1 MNPTFKPMLATQVDN
16 LQDIK
21 YPVYAS
27 TKLDGIRCTIF
38 NGVALSRSL
47 KPIRNK
53 QIQQWARDNAN
64 MLEGVDGE
72 FIVGSP
78 TDQQVFLNTTSFVM
92 SFDKQEDFSF
102 YAFDLVQ
109 DAPAEY
115 RQKALEQRNMPSNV
129 KVVAQVLINDST
141 QLEAF
146 RTAVVE
152 QGYEGVMV
160 KAING
165 KYKYGRSSIK
175 EGLLLKLKLFKDDEF
190 EIVGYDCKY
199 HNANEATTNELGRT
213 ARSSAKE
220 GLIPLDT
227 LGVLYL
233 QTNDGKVFGCGSG
246 FDDKQRNELWLIRD
260 SLKGQLATVKYF
272 DLGGYETPRFPVFK
286 FIRDKMD
293 ISS

>member
-1 MNPTFKPMLATQVDN
+1 MLATQVDN

-47 KPIRNK
+47 KPIPNK
-53 QIQQWARDNAN
+53 QIQQWALDNALK
-64 MLEGVDGE
+64 LEGVDGE

-78 TDQQVFLNTTSFVM
+78 TDTQVFRNTTSFVM
-92 SFDKQEDFSF
+92 SIDKVEEFTF
-102 YAFDLVQ
+102 YAFDLVSDLTAQ
-109 DAPAEY
+109 D

-129 KVVAQVLINDST
+129 KVVAQVLIKDST

-199 HNANEATTNELGRT
+199 HNANEAITNELGRT

-220 GLIPLDT
+220 GMIPLDT

-286 FIRDKMD
+286 SIRSVDD
-293 ISS
+293 L

>member
-1 MNPTFKPMLATQVDN
+1 MNPAFKPMLATQVDN

-38 NGVALSRSL
+38 SGVALSRSL

-53 QIQQWARDNAN
+53 QIQQWASDNAG

-78 TDQQVFLNTTSFVM
+78 TDSQVFLNTTSFVM

-109 DAPAEY
+109 DTPAEY

-129 KVVAQVLINDST
+129 KVVAQVLIKDST

-220 GLIPLDT
+220 GMIPLDM

-233 QTNDGKVFGCGSG
+233 QNNNDGKVFGCGSG

-286 FIRDKMD
+286 SIRSTDD
-293 ISS
+293 L

>member
-1 MNPTFKPMLATQVDN
+1 MNPAFKPMLATQVDN

-53 QIQQWARDNAN
+53 QIQQWASDNAN

-78 TDQQVFLNTTSFVM
+78 TDSQVFLNTTSFVM

-109 DAPAEY
+109 DTPAEY

-129 KVVAQVLINDST
+129 KVVAQVLIKDST

-199 HNANEATTNELGRT
+199 HNSNEAITNELGRT

-233 QTNDGKVFGCGSG
+233 QTKQGKIFGCGSG
-246 FDDKQRNELWLIRD
+246 FDDKHRNELWLIRD

-272 DLGGYETPRFPVFK
+272 DLGGYETPRFPIFK
-286 FIRDKMD
+286 SIRFTDD
-293 ISS
+293 L